1 MEIPVVARII
11 VVILGFAMI
20 GGAELLDNAHAR
32 KPAATGA
39 RQSETFYDDA
49 KVFTLRIF
57 GAVLIALGLLSFV
70 AANHT
75 SIF

>member
-1 MEIPVVARII
+1 MDVALVIRIAVV
-11 VVILGFAMI
+11 VLGFGLIVA
-20 GGAELLDNAHAR
+20 AELVDNVHAR

-39 RQSETFYDDA
+39 RQAETFFDDA

-70 AANHT
+70 ASSHT
-75 SIF
+75 SFL

>member
-1 MEIPVVARII
+1 VDVLLIIRIAV
-11 VVILGFAMI
+11 VVIGFGLFVA
-20 GGAELLDNAHAR
+20 AELLDNAHAR

-39 RQSETFYDDA
+39 RQAETFFDDA

-57 GAVLIALGLLSFV
+57 GAVAIAGGLLSFV
-70 AANHT
+70 IANHS

>member
-1 MEIPVVARII
+1 M
-11 VVILGFAMI
+11 LGFGLIVA
-20 GGAELLDNAHAR
+20 AELFDNAHAR

-57 GAVLIALGLLSFV
+57 GAMLIALGLLSWV
-70 AANHT
+70 AASHT
-75 SIF
+75 TIF

>member
-1 MEIPVVARII
+1 VAIPVPIRIAIVVVGFVLII
-11 VVILGFAMI
+11 V
-20 GGAELLDNAHAR
+20 AELLDNAHAR

-39 RQSETFYDDA
+39 RAADTFFDDA

-57 GAVLIALGLLSFV
+57 GAVAIALGLLSFV

-75 SIF
+75 AIF